1 MTDIC
6 LHGLYQ
12 CLVRS
17 SIWGPPG
24 CGADSERTYISPFS
38 NRFFKFSLMAS
49 FDTLLMRVR
58 SDTPTSFFFVVSNV
72 AFLMLG
78 LLLPDAPARPPDC
91 ALPAALSPFGRR
103 LIP

>member
-1 MTDIC
+1 M
-6 LHGLYQ
+6 
-12 CLVRS
+12 
-17 SIWGPPG
+17 PG
-24 CGADSERTYISPFS
+24 GNAVGSGHTYISPFS
-38 NRFFKFSLMAS
+38 KRFFRFSLIAS

-58 SDTPTSFFFVVSNV
+58 SDTPTSFFFVVSNA
-72 AFLMLG
+72 AFLILG